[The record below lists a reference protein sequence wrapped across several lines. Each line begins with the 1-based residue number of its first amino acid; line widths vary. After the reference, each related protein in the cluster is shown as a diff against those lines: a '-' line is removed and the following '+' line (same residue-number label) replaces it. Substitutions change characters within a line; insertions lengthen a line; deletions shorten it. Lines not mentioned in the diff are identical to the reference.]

1 MNRFFYTAAI
11 LFFFTGCFT
20 NNEWFVRW
28 CIEINL
34 SVVLSDEEALP
45 NAYIL
50 ELNTGL
56 VAFLKHSPR
65 LLVGEK
71 NTELFFCY
79 SMHLGVLVLVN

>member
-1 MNRFFYTAAI
+1 MRCCGGFGIYRGAYGWRILNSMNRFFYTAAI

-34 SVVLSDEEALP
+34 SVVLSDEKVSP

-56 VAFLKHSPR
+56 VAFKKKGLIGRK
-65 LLVGEK
+65 
-71 NTELFFCY
+71 Y
-79 SMHLGVLVLVN
+79 